1 MNILL
6 IISFYLINLSNSFYV
21 GENMK
26 FNNEYE
32 NYNNNNNIEY
42 IDGEQDN
49 DAENMIEKPQ
59 IENSKQYKQKPLNN
73 AYIFNIMNQTFSS
86 MSNNSVAFIET
97 LTTSESSDKR
107 SNQNN
112 NNNNKNS
119 TTLAWSDSIEE
130 SSSGLTNNT
139 FYIIIVLMAVL
150 TVLFVSL
157 FVYILVK

>member
-1 MNILL
+1 
-6 IISFYLINLSNSFYV
+6 
-21 GENMK
+21 MK

-32 NYNNNNNIEY
+32 NYNNNNNNIEY

-49 DAENMIEKPQ
+49 DAENIIEKPQ
-59 IENSKQYKQKPLNN
+59 IENSNQYKQKPLNN

-97 LTTSESSDKR
+97 LTTSENFDKR
-107 SNQNN
+107 SNRN

-130 SSSGLTNNT
+130 SSSGLTNNS